1 MTTKELAL
9 LVRKM
14 RIAQCNARIYF
25 TPEWKKA
32 AEDLEQQVDDA
43 CTEILS
49 GTQSELKF

>member
-9 LVRKM
+9 LVRKL
-14 RIAQCNARIYF
+14 RQAQTNARMYF

-49 GTQSELKF
+49 GTQSEIKF